1 MVCIF
6 EDDRH
11 ERLRDEVRRFAQER
25 VAPRVA
31 QMETAR
37 EVDVELSALIAAQGW
52 IGVTIPEVYGGM
64 GLGHLAKTIIIEEL
78 ARVSGAMGA
87 MVQASQLG
95 VAKILHFGSEEQKLT
110 WLPQIAAGTCLP
122 TIAVTEAGSGG
133 HVLGMSGRAVR
144 DGTHYV
150 LNGAKVFVGN
160 SHIGH
165 VHGVVMR
172 TGPGS
177 GGLTAFLVEA
187 DRPGVRLEKHAPTM
201 GLAGFSFGTV
211 VFEDC
216 RVPVENRLGEEGDGL
231 KVAYSSSTLYG
242 RPNLAAVA
250 LGIHRAVVE
259 DTVEF
264 CGRRE
269 LYGAPLSAISSVAMK
284 LGGMQS
290 RLMTARLEL
299 YHATHLLDRGLPCDA
314 ELMNAKL
321 VNAEYAIDSAR
332 AAMEIFAARGLHVS
346 HRIERYLRD
355 VYHIYAP
362 AGTSDIQRLRLSEY
376 AAGTNHEQWSV
387 TLADRIRA
395 DVSAR
400 PSEAGVAT
408 DSAAAVPAVAPP
420 PSAHTA
426 STAGRKAGAPA
437 FADPR

>member
-1 MVCIF
+1 MSCIF

-11 ERLRDEVRRFAQER
+11 EILRGQVRQFAQEL

-31 QMETAR
+31 QMEAAR
-37 EVDVELSALIAAQGW
+37 QVDTELSALIAAQGW

-64 GLGHLAKTIIIEEL
+64 GLGHVAKTIIIEEL

-87 MVQASQLG
+87 MAQASQLG
-95 VAKILHFGSEEQKLT
+95 VAKILHFGSEEQKLA
-110 WLPQIAAGTCLP
+110 WLPQIAAGHCLP
-122 TIAVTEAGSGG
+122 TIAVTEPGSGG
-133 HVLGMSGRAVR
+133 HVLGMSSRAVR
-144 DGTHYV
+144 DGSDYV
-150 LNGAKVFVGN
+150 LNGSKVFVGN

-165 VHGVVMR
+165 LHGVIMR

-177 GGLTAFLVEA
+177 GGLSAFLVEA
-187 DRPGVRLEKHAPTM
+187 DRPGVRVEQQAPTM
-201 GLAGFSFGTV
+201 GLSGFSFGTV
-211 VFEDC
+211 VFDNC

-259 DTVEF
+259 DTVEY

-290 RLMTARLEL
+290 RLMTARLAL

-321 VNAEYAIDSAR
+321 INCEYAIDSAR
-332 AAMEIFAARGLHVS
+332 TAMEIFAARGLHVS

-355 VYHIYAP
+355 AYHIYAP
-362 AGTSDIQRLRLSEY
+362 AGTSDIQKLRLSEY
-376 AAGTNHEQWSV
+376 ASGTNHEQWSV
-387 TLADRIRA
+387 LLADRIRA
-395 DVSAR
+395 DVATVDTVDSVGVVDSADVVDSAGAA
-400 PSEAGVAT
+400 PAGV
-408 DSAAAVPAVAPP
+408 
-420 PSAHTA
+420 
-426 STAGRKAGAPA
+426 

>member
-1 MVCIF
+1 M
-6 EDDRH
+6 
-11 ERLRDEVRRFAQER
+11 
-25 VAPRVA
+25 PRVA
-31 QMETAR
+31 HMESAR
-37 EVDVELSALIAAQGW
+37 DIEVELSGLIAAQGW

-95 VAKILHFGSEEQKLT
+95 VAKILHFGSEEQKLA
-110 WLPQIAAGTCLP
+110 WLPQIASGRCLP

-133 HVLGMSGRAVR
+133 HVLGMSSRAVR

-165 VHGVVMR
+165 LHGVVVR

-201 GLAGFSFGTV
+201 GLNGFSFGTI

-290 RLMTARLEL
+290 RLMTARLAL

-376 AAGTNHEQWSV
+376 ASGTNHEQWSV

-395 DVSAR
+395 DVAPPAGEALSNESAVSGAA
-400 PSEAGVAT
+400 PTPGTAT
-408 DSAAAVPAVAPP
+408 MSSRSAISTALPNASAA
-420 PSAHTA
+420 
-426 STAGRKAGAPA
+426 A

>member
-1 MVCIF
+1 M
-6 EDDRH
+6 ESA
-11 ERLRDEVRRFAQER
+11 RDIE
-25 VAPRVA
+25 
-31 QMETAR
+31 
-37 EVDVELSALIAAQGW
+37 VELSGLIAAQGW

-95 VAKILHFGSEEQKLT
+95 VAKILHFGSEEQKLA
-110 WLPQIAAGTCLP
+110 WLPQIASGRCLP

-133 HVLGMSGRAVR
+133 HVLGMSSRAVR

-165 VHGVVMR
+165 LHGVVVR

-201 GLAGFSFGTV
+201 GLNGFSFGTI

-290 RLMTARLEL
+290 RLMTARLAL

-376 AAGTNHEQWSV
+376 ASGTNHEQWSV

-395 DVSAR
+395 DVAPPAGEALSNESAVSGAA
-400 PSEAGVAT
+400 PTPGAAT
-408 DSAAAVPAVAPP
+408 MSSRGAISTALPNASAA
-420 PSAHTA
+420 
-426 STAGRKAGAPA
+426 A